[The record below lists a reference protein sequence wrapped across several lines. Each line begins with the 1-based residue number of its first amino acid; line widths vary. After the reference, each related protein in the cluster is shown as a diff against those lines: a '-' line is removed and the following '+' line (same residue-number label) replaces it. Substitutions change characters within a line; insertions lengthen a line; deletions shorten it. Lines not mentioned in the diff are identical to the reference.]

1 MNKLILIIFLTA
13 SLIGLDARSE
23 SKFYLDA
30 DYSLFRR
37 DSSSLHL
44 EIYFAFYHNCFK
56 YEYSGGRF
64 NASALLNVKLE
75 NLDTKSEVVNS
86 DYSLPIS
93 LLDTNATQF
102 KLKEISQLNYV
113 IDKEGSYELTLI
125 GGDAKSVT
133 SRDTLKFQ
141 INAKFFDISK
151 PQISSIQLASEIVK
165 AAQGNQNFIKY
176 GLEVTPNPNLFFG
189 NNMKDMFYYM
199 EIYGLKNY
207 SQAGLKLHK
216 VLLSAAGKEIFHKSE
231 SMNSD
236 YNMIYITG
244 KLNIDSLET
253 GTYIVKIVIDDSSN
267 TILDSAEKKFYIY
280 NTPRQEIVDLP
291 SDDKLYLTS
300 EYKNMGEAQVI
311 DEFDKA
317 IYARKDQDNDNF
329 KKLSTL
335 ESKRRFMFDFWRKRD
350 PNPNTVQNEYKI
362 EYYKRLLE
370 ANIKFKQGF
379 TEGYRTDRGRFYVV
393 YGPPDEVEKN
403 DWMADVKGY
412 EIWHYD
418 KVEGGKIAVFAEQQY
433 IGSGIY
439 DLVNSTIR
447 NEYRDDDWLNKL
459 KKR

>member
-151 PQISSIQLASEIVK
+151 PQ
-165 AAQGNQNFIKY
+165 
-176 GLEVTPNPNLFFG
+176 
-189 NNMKDMFYYM
+189 
-199 EIYGLKNY
+199 
-207 SQAGLKLHK
+207 
-216 VLLSAAGKEIFHKSE
+216 
-231 SMNSD
+231 
-236 YNMIYITG
+236 
-244 KLNIDSLET
+244 
-253 GTYIVKIVIDDSSN
+253 
-267 TILDSAEKKFYIY
+267 
-280 NTPRQEIVDLP
+280 
-291 SDDKLYLTS
+291 
-300 EYKNMGEAQVI
+300 
-311 DEFDKA
+311 
-317 IYARKDQDNDNF
+317 
-329 KKLSTL
+329 
-335 ESKRRFMFDFWRKRD
+335 
-350 PNPNTVQNEYKI
+350 
-362 EYYKRLLE
+362 
-370 ANIKFKQGF
+370 
-379 TEGYRTDRGRFYVV
+379 
-393 YGPPDEVEKN
+393 
-403 DWMADVKGY
+403 
-412 EIWHYD
+412 
-418 KVEGGKIAVFAEQQY
+418 
-433 IGSGIY
+433 
-439 DLVNSTIR
+439 
-447 NEYRDDDWLNKL
+447 
-459 KKR
+459 